1 MSQAYTVTSCLGL
14 DPKVRL
20 YRGRPRIGLMEQ
32 RHQGVVHPRPLRSA
46 GSHAHDDADDHQ
58 EDGYGRG
65 SQNHRYDSDI
75 GDYVLPGGVSCFN
88 GPSEAIQNG
97 AQL

>member
-20 YRGRPRIGLMEQ
+20 YRGRPRIGLVKQ

-58 EDGYGRG
+58 EDGYCRG
-65 SQNHRYDSDI
+65 AQNHRYDPNI
-75 GDYVLPGGVSCFN
+75 RDYILPGGVSCFD
-88 GPSEAIQNG
+88 GPSEAIQNW